1 MRNETIERSLELALF
16 GENLNVYAI
25 LDGAS
30 VPELQQRL
38 YEMQPPQVCLYR
50 GELDADLAE
59 VAPYLVQLNCG
70 TRFTSWLLSECW
82 GRHWGVFVQSPFSL
96 VEMRKHFR
104 KFLTVHD
111 EAGNPLVFRYY
122 DPRVLT
128 KFLPTCEQEELAEIF
143 ARVKNFYAEA
153 NDAENLVRLEIS
165 HEQLKQTVLEIN
177 RYETSIPPQAFQNY
191 QSGGYSYA

>member
-1 MRNETIERSLELALF
+1 MERELEKYLF

-30 VPELQQRL
+30 IPDLQHRL

-59 VAPYLVQLNCG
+59 VAPHLVQLNCG
-70 TRFTSWLLSECW
+70 TRFTSWLLGECW
-82 GRHWGVFVQSPFSL
+82 GRHWGVFARTPFSL

-128 KFLPTCEQEELAEIF
+128 KFLPTCDAAELAEIF
-143 ARVKNFYAEA
+143 DRVKNFYAEA
-153 NDAENLVRLEIS
+153 NDAENLVKLEIS
-165 HEQLKQTVLEIN
+165 HEQLKQTNLEIN
-177 RYETSIPPQAFQNY
+177 RFETLVSPHEFQNY
-191 QSGGYSYA
+191 QTGGYSYA